1 MKGKILLLINAFVLF
16 SSILSIGQ
24 VYIGKWQHLNNEKQ
38 SVIIEFGNNANYLIS
53 IPNKHLGAIERKEG
67 NNLYTNLK
75 YKIDL
80 STSPATI
87 DIISELSGITLYGI
101 IDFIDNETIQI
112 QVNQIP
118 NGNRPTRFDPD
129 SPEYAKCKRLPANSA
144 SDAI

>member
-24 VYIGKWQHLNNEKQ
+24 VYIGKWQHFNNEKQ

-53 IPNKHLGAIERKEG
+53 IPNKHLEAIERKEG
-67 NNLYTNLK
+67 DDLYTKLK

-80 STSPATI
+80 STSPATV

-112 QVNQIP
+112 QMNKIP
-118 NGNRPTRFDPD
+118 NGSRPTKFDPD
-129 SPEYAKCKRLPANSA
+129 SPEFVRCKKVPVNSEP
-144 SDAI
+144 DAI